1 MINAMLIGAFAMA
14 SIIICLF
21 FLRFWKST
29 QDSFF
34 LYFAG
39 SFLLEGL
46 NRVILGLT
54 TQQDQKPLIYIIRM
68 CAYLLIVYAIF
79 QKNKQY
85 RKSMNQK
92 VN

>member
-14 SIIICLF
+14 SITISLF

-39 SFLLEGL
+39 SFLLEGVD
-46 NRVILGLT
+46 RVILGLT

-79 QKNKQY
+79 EKNKQY
-85 RKSMNQK
+85 RKSINQK